1 MALQPDI
8 QYVRFY
14 TAGSAARK
22 LELRPEKNKTKV
34 STPQRPQ
41 TRRRQKTIVR
51 IDPICV
57 FAVLVAGVMLIA
69 MAVGMLQLGTVNAE
83 TARMESYVAELRT
96 ENAQLR
102 KEYESGYDLKDVE
115 QKALEM
121 GLVPI
126 DQVEKVIIELPPEI
140 EEELE
145 PTFWE
150 NVGAFFSEL
159 FGA

>member
-22 LELRPEKNKTKV
+22 LELQPEKKKAKI
-34 STPQRPQ
+34 SAPQRPQ
-41 TRRRQKTIVR
+41 TRRRKKTVVYV
-51 IDPICV
+51 DPISVC
-57 FAVLVAGVMLIA
+57 AVLVAAVMFIA
-69 MAVGMLQLGTVNAE
+69 MAVGMLRLGSMNTQ
-83 TARMESYVAELRT
+83 TAQMESYVTQLRS
-96 ENAQLR
+96 ENTMLR

-126 DQVEKVIIELPPEI
+126 DQVEKVVIDLPEI
-140 EEELE
+140 TEEPE
-145 PTFWE
+145 PGLWE
-150 NVGAFFSEL
+150 RVGNFVSEL

>member
-1 MALQPDI
+1 MARQPDI

-14 TAGSAARK
+14 TDGSAARK
-22 LELRPEKNKTKV
+22 LELQPEKKKTRAPL
-34 STPQRPQ
+34 PQRPRV
-41 TRRRQKTIVR
+41 RREKKTVVAV
-51 IDPICV
+51 DPISLL
-57 FAVLVAGVMLIA
+57 ATLVAGIMLIA
-69 MAVGMLQLGTVNAE
+69 MAVGMLQLGSINAE
-83 TARMESYVAELRT
+83 NQKMEAYVSELRT

-102 KEYESGYDLKDVE
+102 AEYEAGYDLNDVE

-126 DQVEKVIIELPPEI
+126 DQVEKVVIEVPETV
-140 EEELE
+140 EEPE

-150 NVGAFFSEL
+150 SVGAFFSEL